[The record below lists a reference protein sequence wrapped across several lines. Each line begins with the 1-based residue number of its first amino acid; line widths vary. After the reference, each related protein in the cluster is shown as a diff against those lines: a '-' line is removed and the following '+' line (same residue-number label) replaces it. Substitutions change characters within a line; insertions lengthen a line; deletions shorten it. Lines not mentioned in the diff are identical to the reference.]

1 MAAKPQVPTLAGVYH
16 LKLPVR
22 DLARS
27 RDWYRT
33 CLGYEVAVEFI
44 EEGQLMGYGLRHPD
58 GGPKLGLRLDA
69 ARAEAAAGFDYFSI
83 AVPDKAA
90 IDNLAAQL
98 TALGQEHAGVHKAT
112 FGWILPMLHDPDG
125 HEIRFYTIDSH
136 TQLGDAKV
144 IVVDPRQP
152 PSAAG

>member
-1 MAAKPQVPTLAGVYH
+1 MATKPQVPTLAGVYH

-27 RDWYRT
+27 RDWYRA

-83 AVPDKAA
+83 AVPDKSA
-90 IDNLAAQL
+90 IDNLAALL

-136 TQLGDAKV
+136 TQLGDTKV
-144 IVVDPRQP
+144 TVVDPRQP

>member
-1 MAAKPQVPTLAGVYH
+1 
-16 LKLPVR
+16 
-22 DLARS
+22 
-27 RDWYRT
+27 
-33 CLGYEVAVEFI
+33 
-44 EEGQLMGYGLRHPD
+44 MGYGLRHPD